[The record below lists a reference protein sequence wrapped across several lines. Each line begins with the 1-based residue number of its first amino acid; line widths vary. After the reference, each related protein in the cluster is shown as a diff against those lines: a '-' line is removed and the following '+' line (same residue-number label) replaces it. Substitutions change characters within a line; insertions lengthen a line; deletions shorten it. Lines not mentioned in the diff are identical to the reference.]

1 MVEVRGT
8 FFFMDGT
15 KMILKWPRQ
24 SGGDPSTLASN
35 IKNALESEKI
45 MVEVDGQLFVIPTRN
60 IKYFK
65 ISPAPEKLPQGVLK
79 GAQFDD

>member
-1 MVEVRGT
+1 MIEVRGT

-15 KMILKWPRQ
+15 KMVLKWPRQ
-24 SGGDPSTLASN
+24 SGGDPSSLASN
-35 IKNALESEKI
+35 IKNALDSDKL
-45 MVEVDGQLFVIPTRN
+45 MVEVEGQLFVIPVRN
-60 IKYFK
+60 IKYFQ